1 MITWKD
7 YYNETMRRENEIADA
22 MQDRYIKSISEDCQ
36 SRLTN
41 MGVQILDALGSTL
54 VQWGERLQCRC
65 TELAMTQSNRAV

>member
-41 MGVQILDALGSTL
+41 MGVQILDVLGSTL